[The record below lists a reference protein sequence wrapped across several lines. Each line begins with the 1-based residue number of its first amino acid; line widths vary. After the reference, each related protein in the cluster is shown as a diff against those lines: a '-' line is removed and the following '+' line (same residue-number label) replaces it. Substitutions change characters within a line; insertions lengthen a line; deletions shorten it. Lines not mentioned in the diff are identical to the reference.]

1 MREPEQLARRRAG
14 EAAVPAQRLLA
25 RERGALVRLHV
36 RPQPV
41 AGERG
46 AHRVEVA
53 RERSGVDDERGGR
66 QVGDAHVREDGTMA
80 WSPDNPP
87 GTRPVNPFAAPGVG
101 VHYDRGRPYHHAR
114 TLERIVTMVAG
125 AMVGASHLDRGLDVA
140 CGTGMSTV
148 ALAGHADAVIGV
160 DVSAEMMRSAR
171 RAPGVHY
178 LLGRAELLPF
188 RDATFDAATCCSGV
202 HWFDQPRFFAELHRV
217 LRPGQLGRPL
227 RPLLRRGDGRRTRV
241 RRVVARAL
249 ERYPLPPRNPQV
261 GDPRSMEPA
270 GFEKIGDELFAD
282 DIEMTHGELTS
293 YQLTISNFVDA
304 TEKGASRAEL
314 ETWSLESTAPLF
326 DGVATRTVR
335 FLGSITCF
343 RRS

>member
-1 MREPEQLARRRAG
+1 
-14 EAAVPAQRLLA
+14 
-25 RERGALVRLHV
+25 
-36 RPQPV
+36 
-41 AGERG
+41 
-46 AHRVEVA
+46 
-53 RERSGVDDERGGR
+53 
-66 QVGDAHVREDGTMA
+66 MA

-160 DVSAEMMRSAR
+160 DVSDEMMRSAR

-178 LLGRAELLPF
+178 VLGRAELLPF

-217 LRPGQLGRPL
+217 LRPGSWVALYDHYFVGEMVGVPEFAEWL
-227 RPLLRRGDGRRTRV
+227 R
-241 RRVVARAL
+241 AAL